1 MELEPNPPRD
11 YKDRLFKAIY
21 GRDSEESKRWRLELY
36 NALNGTDYK
45 DPDALEL
52 NTIENFLFITMKN
65 DVSFLIDSQIN
76 LYEQQ
81 STFNPNMPLRGLF
94 YFSQLYMAY
103 LNETDV
109 DIFGRSLVKI
119 PTPKFLVLYNGE
131 KSMPDVTKFRL
142 SDAFIKP
149 DKDGAG
155 DFEWT
160 ATMLNINKGSNEAL
174 HKKCESLYHYSSY
187 VAKIRDNLA
196 AGMSLLGAVTQAVDF
211 AIDNNYLDGFFKRE
225 KGKIIMFSMSEFDQE
240 AYDRHRRRE
249 GYEEGAQ
256 QKTIED
262 ARSFYANGVS
272 IELIAKSLKMTVEQ
286 VEEIVKDAEPAP
298 AQA

>member
-1 MELEPNPPRD
+1 MELEPKPPRD

-21 GRDSEESKRWRLELY
+21 GRDTDESKRWRLELY
-36 NALNGTDYK
+36 NALNGTDYT

-52 NTIENFLFITMKN
+52 NTIENFLFISMKN

-119 PTPKFLVLYNGE
+119 PTPRFLVLYNGE
-131 KSMPDVTKFRL
+131 TTMPDVTKFRL

-155 DFEWT
+155 EFEWT
-160 ATMLNINKGSNEAL
+160 ATMLNINKGSNKAL
-174 HKKCESLYHYSSY
+174 HKKCESLYNYSSY

-211 AIDNNYLDGFFKRE
+211 AIANNYLDGFFKRE
-225 KGKIIMFSMSEFDQE
+225 KGKIIMFSMTEFDQE

-256 QKTIED
+256 QKAIED
-262 ARSFYANGVS
+262 AKKFLADGKYTA
-272 IELIAKSLKMTVEQ
+272 
-286 VEEIVKDAEPAP
+286 EEIAELLQIPIESFAAAP

>member
-65 DVSFLIDSQIN
+65 DVSFLIDSQMN

-94 YFSQLYMAY
+94 YFSLMYMAH
-103 LNETDV
+103 LNAN
-109 DIFGRSLVKI
+109 DIDLYGTALVKI

-131 KSMPDVTKFRL
+131 KNMPDVTKFRL

-187 VAKIRDNLA
+187 VAKIRENLA

-256 QKTIED
+256 QKAVED
-262 ARSFYANGVS
+262 AKKLLADGKYTA
-272 IELIAKSLKMTVEQ
+272 
-286 VEEIVKDAEPAP
+286 EEISGLLGIPVEAFSEPAP